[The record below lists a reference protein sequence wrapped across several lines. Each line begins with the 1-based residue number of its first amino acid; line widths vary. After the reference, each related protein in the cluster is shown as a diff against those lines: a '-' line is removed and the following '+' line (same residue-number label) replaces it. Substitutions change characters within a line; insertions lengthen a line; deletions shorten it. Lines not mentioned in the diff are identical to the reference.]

1 MFVNFSL
8 LLYNNSR
15 ASYNQGTITTN
26 CHRSS
31 FIGLYCST
39 VVYTLGSVPSERKLQ
54 SHVWSSRYKL
64 VMCAARG
71 AQSCYYKNCV
81 DTMVTVT
88 CDQVMSSGVR
98 SGKDTSSGPVYDDQE
113 CCLIGKVYFLRPP
126 QISQHRKRA
135 FFFCQ
140 ETLWIMRCLARN

>member
-1 MFVNFSL
+1 MFVNLSL
-8 LLYNNSR
+8 LLINNSR
-15 ASYNQGTITTN
+15 ASHNQGTVTTN

-31 FIGLYCST
+31 FIGLCCSSL
-39 VVYTLGSVPSERKLQ
+39 YPRFRSEWKDC
-54 SHVWSSRYKL
+54 HTCGAVGKL

-71 AQSCYYKNCV
+71 AQSCCYKNCV

-88 CDQVMSSGVR
+88 CDQVMSSGVS

-135 FFFCQ
+135 FFCQ
-140 ETLWIMRCLARN
+140 ETLWIMSCLARNSH